1 MLKKTINIDGKDVE
15 FKASAA
21 VPRIYR
27 LMFGRDIFRDMTR
40 MARNLKKEQKKAQEE
55 SGETGGSEL
64 PIEDLEMFENVAYV
78 MARHANPHIPNTI
91 EEWLDEFD
99 TFSIYKILPE
109 LLALW
114 NLNTETQIKG
124 KKKLGQLSGR

>member
-55 SGETGGSEL
+55 SGETEGSEL

-78 MARHANPHIPNTI
+78 MAVSYTH
-91 EEWLDEFD
+91 LDV
-99 TFSIYKILPE
+99 YKR
-109 LLALW
+109 
-114 NLNTETQIKG
+114 QQFG
-124 KKKLGQLSGR
+124 SGRNVKEKWRTKGVIRDEQRNPLANRAGPV

>member
-55 SGETGGSEL
+55 SGETEGSEL
-64 PIEDLEMFENVAYV
+64 PIEDLE
-78 MARHANPHIPNTI
+78 
-91 EEWLDEFD
+91 
-99 TFSIYKILPE
+99 E
-109 LLALW
+109 LKYRNAD
-114 NLNTETQIKG
+114 Q
-124 KKKLGQLSGR
+124 R

>member
-55 SGETGGSEL
+55 S
-64 PIEDLEMFENVAYV
+64 
-78 MARHANPHIPNTI
+78 
-91 EEWLDEFD
+91 
-99 TFSIYKILPE
+99 
-109 LLALW
+109 
-114 NLNTETQIKG
+114 
-124 KKKLGQLSGR
+124 